1 MVDGSKD
8 DDPDPFIDVWGE
20 VQKLL
25 EDNAGLEAK
34 TVFEFLQRLP
44 DKHVVR
50 TPLHVSS
57 GSGFPGN

>member
-1 MVDGSKD
+1 
-8 DDPDPFIDVWGE
+8 
-20 VQKLL
+20 
-25 EDNAGLEAK
+25 
-34 TVFEFLQRLP
+34 VFEFLQRLP